1 MYARGAVVGLTGATR
16 REHIVRATLEAIAFQ
31 TADVLAGMRDEGGV
45 EVPVLRV
52 DGGGTANS
60 FLMQF
65 QADLLGIPLEVA
77 DLQETTARGAAYLA
91 GLGVGFWT
99 DPAEIVKQWRPSR
112 RYEPAMSADRRAEL
126 MASWHRAV
134 DRARNWATG

>member
-1 MYARGAVVGLTGATR
+1 MYARGAIVGLSGGTR

-45 EVPVLRV
+45 DVPVLRV
-52 DGGGTANS
+52 DGGGTANN

-77 DLQETTARGAAYLA
+77 DVQETTARGAAYLA
-91 GLGVGFWT
+91 GLGSGSGRT
-99 DPAEIVKQWRPSR
+99 LTRSPISGIPRAGSSRPCQ
-112 RYEPAMSADRRAEL
+112 PTVAP
-126 MASWHRAV
+126 
-134 DRARNWATG
+134 T